1 MSTRIILGYGGD
13 GGVFERIRHLTEVHD
28 AEVVTLTLDVGQGRD
43 LEEIRDR
50 ALAAGAVRAHVLDVR
65 EEFARDF
72 VLPALW
78 AGVSVVGPEPLA
90 MALGQP
96 LVARKLIEI
105 AAIEAARSVAHGET
119 GEDRTRLEASLRAL
133 DDTVLSI
140 ALPHATVASEHAK
153 TNLWGRVRMVTTSPA
168 KSLDTPASVDVAFE
182 RGVPTAINGVSMA
195 LAELIE
201 SLSTI
206 GGRHGVGRMV
216 VTGGTAQHSPAVQDL
231 IRVCEAP
238 AAAILETAHR
248 ALETAVVPPG
258 LIRIQRDQ
266 AVTYAQLV
274 YGGRW
279 FTETRELLD
288 AFSARMQQ
296 MVTGTVRIKLFG
308 GELLSS
314 SIVEDGV
321 TVSHP

>member
-1 MSTRIILGYGGD
+1 MKTRIVLGHSDNGD
-13 GGVFERIRHLTEVHD
+13 VFQRIHHLTEVYD
-28 AEVVTLTLDVGQGRD
+28 AEVVTLTLDLGQGRN

-72 VLPALW
+72 VLPVLR
-78 AGVSVVGPEPLA
+78 AGVSPAGPEPLA
-90 MALGQP
+90 GALAQP
-96 LVARKLIEI
+96 LVAQKLIEI

-119 GEDRTRLEASLRAL
+119 GEARTRLDTSLRAL
-133 DDTVLSI
+133 DDNILSI
-140 ALPHATVASEHAK
+140 LLPHATGVSEPAQ
-153 TNLWGRVRMVTTSPA
+153 TNLWGRVRVVTTSPA

-195 LAELIE
+195 FGELIE

-206 GGRHGVGRMV
+206 GERHGVGRMV
-216 VTGGTAQHSPAVQDL
+216 MTGGAVHDSPAAKDS
-231 IRVCEAP
+231 IRVYEAP
-238 AAAILETAHR
+238 AAVILDTAHR
-248 ALETAVVPPG
+248 ALETAVVPQE

-266 AVTYAQLV
+266 AMTYAQLV

-279 FTETRELLD
+279 FTETRELFD

-296 MVTGTVRIKLFG
+296 MVTGTVRVKLFG

-314 SIVEDGV
+314 SIVEHSV
-321 TVSHP
+321 AVSHP